1 MTWHRGQPFWQT
13 ARRRERPLIEMH
25 AGVKRKRVE
34 VHAACPADWS
44 SLYLP
49 RARHGDGDR
58 SDSGRPDV
66 ASSPDSGGRSKVDA
80 SLDTQYLAAVRAAA
94 HVSIW
99 CQRALSSNS
108 GQRRFMIA
116 VRYQTRL
123 IHHPRLV
130 RRCAI
135 ISVRIACAVLSPRC
149 SSRPASQRS
158 WNCSHNRSRTSMA
171 RAAADL
177 GAESRVERALASDAE
192 CSVAFEPLLL
202 RITLLRGIAAA
213 CGRCRAVS
221 WRQLV
226 QPGRMGA

>member
-1 MTWHRGQPFWQT
+1 
-13 ARRRERPLIEMH
+13 MH

-158 WNCSHNRSRTSMA
+158 WNCSHNR
-171 RAAADL
+171 
-177 GAESRVERALASDAE
+177 RVPVWLEQ
-192 CSVAFEPLLL
+192 PP
-202 RITLLRGIAAA
+202 TLEQ
-213 CGRCRAVS
+213 RAVS
-221 WRQLV
+221 SARLQVMLSARWPLSRCCSGLRFCEALRLRV
-226 QPGRMGA
+226 GVAER